1 MSEIITNKLTGKTS
15 AGDVDI
21 TSEGGAA
28 TFQLQ
33 QGLSKTWLLFD
44 NAGTIADSL
53 NIASCTDH
61 STGNWTENYSNNMN
75 NTTYTKLG
83 TAGQAD
89 SGGTGMGIVGQN
101 EDNET
106 KTTSAMRMYVLTT
119 GNAVT
124 DRPRIS
130 TSTHGDL
137 A

>member
-1 MSEIITNKLTGKTS
+1 MSEIIVDELTGKTS
-15 AGDVDI
+15 AGDITV
-21 TSEGGAA
+21 TSEGGAV
-28 TFQLQ
+28 TMQLQ
-33 QGLSKTWLLFD
+33 QGLAKCWLLFD

-61 STGNWTENYSNNMN
+61 GTGNWTENYSNNMN

-83 TAGQAD
+83 TAGQAE

-101 EDNET
+101 EDNEV
-106 KTTSAMRMYVLTT
+106 KTTSAMRMYVLSTANST
-119 GNAVT
+119 T

-130 TSTHGDL
+130 TSTNGDL